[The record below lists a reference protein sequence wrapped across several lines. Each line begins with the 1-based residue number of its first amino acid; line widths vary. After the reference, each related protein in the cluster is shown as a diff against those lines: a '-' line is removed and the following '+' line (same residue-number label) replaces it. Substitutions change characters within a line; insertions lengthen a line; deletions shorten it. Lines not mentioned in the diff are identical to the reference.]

1 MKKNV
6 KITKRAH
13 AFKSFASSYNAK
25 TLNSFN
31 PELKDTKPAIRCK
44 PADSLSELK
53 SFKFVRKLVLVFK
66 KIKSECK
73 IKYDTFYLSTKAEII
88 IDKCDID
95 DEFQSIYTTIVINHT
110 ILLNKRKEFDHR
122 RKCLINV
129 HNTDDN

>member
-13 AFKSFASSYNAK
+13 AFKSFASCYNAK

-31 PELKDTKPAIRCK
+31 PELKDTEPAIRCK

-66 KIKSECK
+66 KIKSEGK
-73 IKYDTFYLSTKAEII
+73 IKYDTFCLSTKAEII

-110 ILLNKRKEFDHR
+110 ILLNKRKEF
-122 RKCLINV
+122 
-129 HNTDDN
+129 